1 MSRLDMHDP
10 NGRLLLTAIAK
21 IFDQIS
27 PDDQVV
33 SVLVGTQSPAGEE
46 IHYYVIRGHPDVQR
60 VLMLPDSPEADE
72 ARALLAQ
79 ASIRLDAPDT
89 PA

>member
-1 MSRLDMHDP
+1 MANLSMHDP

-27 PDDQVV
+27 PEDQVV

-46 IHYYVIRGHPDVQR
+46 IHYYMLRGRPDVQR
-60 VLMLPDSPEADE
+60 VLMLPDSPEAEE

-79 ASIRLDAPDT
+79 ASVRLDAPDT
-89 PA
+89 PT